1 MLICK
6 LKAYYH
12 PDSFACWYT
21 RCWWIVSVLG
31 YKMSGYWKLECKL
44 TSLNSLSLHDGKQIL
59 RCPIMAS
66 LHRINLT
73 FLNLAWCLSI
83 FPLKLLLC
91 IVKTAAFYGL
101 TSVFKRFQI
110 FLGSHFPC
118 FSSVYRQCMAFSEW
132 WRACSH
138 LTTWWRTPRSK
149 TGTDAWRGRRS
160 TTRAA
165 SESGVKETTE
175 HVQPQND
182 WTVKPPERQWPT
194 ASGDKKSWLCSG
206 YFSLRTVITAQI
218 DFLPHYE
225 FKPADVYEQVN
236 CRHLCRETDYTHED
250 TVVIYQ
256 TVYLMIK
263 LLRGGT
269 IKSAPYLRVF
279 Y

>member
-118 FSSVYRQCMAFSEW
+118 FSSVYRQCMASSEW

-138 LTTWWRTPRSK
+138 DGELQGQKLVQTRGEGVAQPRGPQVSR
-149 TGTDAWRGRRS
+149 AWRRL
-160 TTRAA
+160 
-165 SESGVKETTE
+165 
-175 HVQPQND
+175 QN
-182 WTVKPPERQWPT
+182 T
-194 ASGDKKSWLCSG
+194 
-206 YFSLRTVITAQI
+206 FSLKMTEQWNPQKDSDPQHQETRSPDCVVAISVWERLLLPRLISCHTMSLNLLMCMNKLTVDIYVEKQITHMKI
-218 DFLPHYE
+218 LLSY
-225 FKPADVYEQVN
+225 
-236 CRHLCRETDYTHED
+236 
-250 TVVIYQ
+250 
-256 TVYLMIK
+256 IK
-263 LLRGGT
+263 LS
-269 IKSAPYLRVF
+269 I
-279 Y
+279 